1 MIIDHKHIGFSL
13 EFSDSQ
19 ESEYI
24 MILLFVPLFV
34 LILLQLFIFSIPVF
48 NESQG
53 IQSSLIYRFTQG
65 TRSSYSHFPGSLPNL
80 QCPVHSVNKTESLKS
95 RTNVKP
101 RIKEFYGS
109 SQTVQEEN
117 HVSSNV
123 TLVYSTK

>member
-1 MIIDHKHIGFSL
+1 MIIDHKHIVFSL

-48 NESQG
+48 DHSQG

-65 TRSSYSHFPGSLPNL
+65 TRSSYSQFPGSLPTL
-80 QCPVHSVNKTESLKS
+80 LCPFHSVKKSEALKS

-101 RIKEFYGS
+101 RIREFYGS
-109 SQTVQEEN
+109 SHTVQGEN
-117 HVSSNV
+117 HVSSDV